1 MSVYWEQRASGVQVE
16 NSDMKEEDEYYEIQK
31 RQMKNTKDE
40 EQMKDPKVNTILIF
54 DLQMINKY
62 VINNYKSEGFGMHR
76 S

>member
-1 MSVYWEQRASGVQVE
+1 
-16 NSDMKEEDEYYEIQK
+16 
-31 RQMKNTKDE
+31 MKNTKDE